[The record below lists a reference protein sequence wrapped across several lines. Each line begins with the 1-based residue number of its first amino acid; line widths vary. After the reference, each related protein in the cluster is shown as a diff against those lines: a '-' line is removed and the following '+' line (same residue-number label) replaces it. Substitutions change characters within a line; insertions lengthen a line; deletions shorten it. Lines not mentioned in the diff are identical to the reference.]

1 MEYARALLS
10 AKEAAEAAATEA
22 KGREEDLALF
32 LAEADSFLLT
42 RESKHRS
49 RRRKDKDGR
58 APARRVGALCETLG
72 LRSLCEPHHGA
83 GRLACAV

>member
-1 MEYARALLS
+1 VEYARALLS
-10 AKEAAEAAATEA
+10 AKEAAEAASTEA

-58 APARRVGALCETLG
+58 APAQRF
-72 LRSLCEPHHGA
+72 S
-83 GRLACAV
+83 AV